1 MSWLFFT
8 LVNVFANGTVAFLFK
23 RESKRLKITH
33 IEIIFYSF
41 FISVLFFTPFFI
53 FYWLSNGISVERGG
67 FPYFFV
73 AQLFGIIATIY
84 FVKAYSI
91 GEISIIGP
99 LESLR
104 PFFVVILAILFLQ
117 EIPTSSM
124 ILGTIF
130 IVVGAMLL
138 HFHKN
143 MNLRLDSVQ
152 LKPTL
157 YILISTFLY
166 GSNAIIDK
174 KALAYIEPIAYAYFL
189 FIALSLFFGLY
200 LRARGRKFDIN
211 LLKNR
216 VIIAIGVLVV
226 IGNVAIF
233 LALKDASPNFVVPVQ
248 MTRSLYLAFLGFIL
262 LGEKGYIRKIIAA
275 LLMLTG
281 VTLLMQ

>member
-1 MSWLFFT
+1 
-8 LVNVFANGTVAFLFK
+8 
-23 RESKRLKITH
+23 
-33 IEIIFYSF
+33 
-41 FISVLFFTPFFI
+41 
-53 FYWLSNGISVERGG
+53 
-67 FPYFFV
+67 
-73 AQLFGIIATIY
+73 
-84 FVKAYSI
+84 
-91 GEISIIGP
+91 
-99 LESLR
+99 
-104 PFFVVILAILFLQ
+104 
-117 EIPTSSM
+117 M

-166 GSNAIIDK
+166 GSNAIIDR

-216 VIIAIGVLVV
+216 TIIAIGVLVV

-248 MTRSLYLAFLGFIL
+248 MTRSLYLAFLGFIF